1 MLLKN
6 HKIYDYA
13 QNLLNAFSDGGQ
25 RLPIVLNFHIQKN
38 KRVLVELAQEI
49 ERERMIIAQ
58 TFGEFDAE
66 SKQYNIP
73 PEKID
78 EAQKELSDLFELE
91 QEVNIGR
98 IKLSSLSDEYNL
110 TTAQME
116 AIMFMIDEE
125 A

>member
-13 QNLLNAFSDGGQ
+13 QNLLNAFSDGEQ

-66 SKQYNIP
+66 SSQYTIP